1 MDHTRKL
8 GFIGKIRYGV
18 NAGYVFG
25 STAYPF
31 LKVHEGNQSYWLSS
45 TTFNKLNFFEF
56 ISDKY
61 VGGYIEQHFGGV
73 FFDRIPYVKKL
84 KWRFVASSRIAYGS
98 ISQKNK
104 REMYLPTFT
113 KSFGKT
119 PYAEATM
126 GVENIFKIL
135 RIEAVWRLTHI
146 DPGTTPFGIRA
157 SINFNF

>member
-1 MDHTRKL
+1 MDKS
-8 GFIGKIRYGV
+8 KIKI
-18 NAGYVFG
+18 AFLA
-25 STAYPF
+25 TYPPR
-31 LKVHEGNQSYWLSS
+31 ECG
-45 TTFNKLNFFEF
+45 
-56 ISDKY
+56 
-61 VGGYIEQHFGGV
+61 
-73 FFDRIPYVKKL
+73 
-84 KWRFVASSRIAYGS
+84 IA
-98 ISQKNK
+98 
-104 REMYLPTFT
+104 TFT